1 MNSFERPV
9 NREEGNRLF
18 KEMQEKLANP
28 DFIPEKINAIEIR
41 ALAEKPR
48 PKTVIKTKK
57 SQAPTSPAVES
68 GSSKG
73 WLNDWQDRQEAEAER
88 RTGIG
93 SNSPIEI
100 QKELERLAQE
110 RRARDSGPSPEQ
122 GNN

>member
-57 SQAPTSPAVES
+57 SF
-68 GSSKG
+68 
-73 WLNDWQDRQEAEAER
+73 
-88 RTGIG
+88 
-93 SNSPIEI
+93 
-100 QKELERLAQE
+100 
-110 RRARDSGPSPEQ
+110 
-122 GNN
+122 